1 MCVYVCVCVCVYVCV
16 CVCVCITSKLWQ
28 HATSKQAIDALPPP
42 LAHTAAVGL
51 AKYVLSMVL
60 SSIED
65 VVRKRTR
72 AHANAFTRRPHSQQA
87 VGRRTKKS

>member
-1 MCVYVCVCVCVYVCV
+1 
-16 CVCVCITSKLWQ
+16 
-28 HATSKQAIDALPPP
+28 
-42 LAHTAAVGL
+42 
-51 AKYVLSMVL
+51 MVL

-72 AHANAFTRRPHSQQA
+72 AHANARTRPHSQQA